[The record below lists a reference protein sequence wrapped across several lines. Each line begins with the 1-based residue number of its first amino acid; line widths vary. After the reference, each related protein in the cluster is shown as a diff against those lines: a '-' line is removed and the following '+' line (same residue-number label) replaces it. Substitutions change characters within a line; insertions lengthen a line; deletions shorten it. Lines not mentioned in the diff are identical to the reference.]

1 MEFQDLIRKRFSVR
15 GYKSDP
21 VEDEKLQKVLEAATI
36 APTAAN
42 RQPFQLIVIKTACRE
57 EELARI
63 YGRDWFIQAPYV
75 ICICTIPDEGW
86 VRQQDGANYAVV
98 DAAIAMDHLIL
109 AAHDLG
115 LGTCWIAHFDID
127 AAREILALPKTAQPL
142 IFTPLGYPNAQPR
155 ETKRKMLND
164 LVRYEKW

>member
-1 MEFQDLIRKRFSVR
+1 MEFQDLIRNRFSVR

-21 VEDEKLQKVLEAATI
+21 LEDEKLQQVLSAAAL

-42 RQPFQLIVIKTACRE
+42 RQPFQLIVIKTAGRE

-63 YGRDWFIQAPYV
+63 YGREWFTQAPYV
-75 ICICTIPDEGW
+75 VCICTIPDQSW
-86 VRQQDGANYAVV
+86 VRQQDGANYAIV

-109 AAHDLG
+109 AAHDMG

-127 AAREILALPKTAQPL
+127 AAREILALPETVHPL
-142 IFTPLGYPNAQPR
+142 IFTPLGYPNAPQR
-155 ETKRKMLND
+155 ETKRKALD
-164 LVRYEKW
+164 ELVRYEKW